1 MDRFE
6 RAVAVVGVGCRLPG
20 GITDLDGLWS
30 VLRDGRD
37 MVGEMPAD
45 RLPRQRMVDPEA
57 VRPGRSYTAAGGFL
71 EDVASF
77 DAAYFGMSP
86 AEARHIDPQQ
96 RLLLEMAAEALDDAA
111 LPAGALAGSDTCVY
125 VGVSD
130 PGYGVTLSMMQD
142 HTSPHTMPGATLS
155 LTANRLSYAFD
166 LRGPSM
172 AVDTACSSAL
182 VALDRACRTLRE
194 GTGRIA
200 LAGGVN
206 VLSTP
211 YPFAGFSYAGMLS
224 RRGRCAAFSAEADG
238 FVRAEGGAVLVLKR
252 LTDALADGD
261 RVHAVLAAT
270 GNNTDGRSTGLIVPS
285 AETQEALLHTVY
297 REAGID
303 PDDLVYV
310 EAHGTGT
317 QVGDPAEAEA
327 IGRALGRRRSGGPLP
342 IGSVKSNL
350 GHLEPASGMAGLLK
364 AILVLRHATVPAS
377 LHARPLNPAIDFEGL
392 GLAPA
397 VEPVPLTV
405 GPRAAVGVSAFG
417 FGGANAHVVVLPPPT
432 GREPEPAPEPEP
444 GPLPLVV
451 SARSP
456 KALKEMAARMAGRLR
471 DTAPGEFYD
480 LAHTSTVRRT
490 AHPHR
495 AAVLAADPQE
505 AARQLELLAAAEPA
519 RGALVRTSERGGTAF
534 VYSGNASQWPGMG
547 ADLLKSS
554 PVFRAAVEEADAA
567 LAPHLGWS
575 VAKELAHPRPPSWQR
590 TEIAQPALF
599 AVQTGLT
606 ALLASYGV
614 RPCAVAGHSVGEV
627 AAAHAAGVLTLEQAA
642 LVIAER
648 SRTQGAT
655 AGRGRMAAVGLP
667 EEQAREELRAHGDAL
682 ELAGVNSE
690 RDVTVA
696 GDADAL
702 AAWGADLTARGVFFR
717 ELALDYAFH
726 SRAMD
731 PIREP
736 LLNALDGL
744 SPAPARVPF
753 VSTVTGTPLEGPE
766 LDAEYWW
773 RNVREPVRFAE
784 AAALLAEEHAGVLV
798 EVGPHPVLRP
808 YLRRTGAGC
817 VPTLHREGD
826 GVRETAAAVAA
837 VLATDTGTD
846 WHHHFPRP
854 GRVVDL
860 PAYPWQH
867 ERYWHGAPQ
876 DLVVRAT
883 GDGTLDHPLAG
894 ERMPAPH
901 PVWHGTV
908 EPQLVPWLGDHR
920 IGEDVLMP
928 AAAYVEMALSAGR
941 RALDRPVEVRHLEIG
956 RPLSVPWP
964 DPTPLALQTAVTP
977 ENGAL
982 TVSVREEHHGEC
994 RPVVRAQ
1001 VRTLLGTAPA
1011 PLDLDAL
1018 RARCERRLDGPEF
1031 YARCHGIGLNCGPAF
1046 QLIDRV
1052 DAGEG
1057 EALVSYRLPHE
1068 AGAYTAHPVLL
1079 DAPLQATVALAGPD
1093 AESAAFLPTVFGSVR
1108 VWRTPSPTGVVH
1120 LRRRARSANEICWD
1134 ITYADPD
1141 GTVTAEIEGCRTR
1154 RGHLA
1159 EHTPL
1164 TVQRTVLRAAPHPGT
1179 PAAPSPLPAPTE
1191 VLRAV
1196 EDRVAAARA
1205 ALDDSAHDRFLAA
1218 AARAGAHCWAAA
1230 LHGLLADPAAPFTT
1244 ADLVAGGLQ
1253 PRHRRAARL
1262 LLPLLAEHGL
1272 VRQEGEGRR
1281 FTGTAIRPEE
1291 VLRALVEDHPAYG
1304 VETLVLNRH
1313 LRRLPDVLRGLVDAA
1328 GLLPSGDSVHEQLR
1342 ETGPAHRF
1350 AQRTV
1355 QALLG
1360 ELVAR
1365 WPADRPLRVL
1375 EVGAST
1381 TALTAAVLPVLPAE
1395 RTHYTCA
1402 APAQSALARA
1412 QHRFAAYE
1420 DLVEYRVLDT
1430 NLDPV
1435 DQGLPRGGFDLVL
1448 AGEALHGTADLAL
1461 TLRRL
1466 HSVLAPGG
1474 HLLAVEP
1481 HDVRLQALVSG
1492 TLDDFWERG
1501 DHALRPDCRVLP
1513 RDRWAPLLRRC
1524 GFSGVAQ
1531 TGPED
1536 RSVLL
1541 AAADHDGAA
1550 VGHDGTPVDHDG
1562 TRADQDG
1569 MAVGHDSTPVGHDG
1583 TAGAQPSRPL
1593 PGAAWLIAVEDDTE
1607 TATARELAA
1616 RLGRARVVTAPEE
1629 ASGWADL
1636 LAADDD
1642 ARETAPHPPSH
1653 TAAPAV
1659 GPAGRRDAA
1668 PAGTAGPRVVVLLAA
1683 PGPEPEEVVTR
1694 TTRRAG
1700 LLRALA
1706 AACDGLDGGGTALVR
1721 LVTRPT
1727 GLFPA
1732 PEESSHPV
1740 DAAIWAAGRSLANER
1755 PDLDLRR
1762 LSCHRT
1768 GSPGTDAARLAEEL
1782 LAPGGEERDA
1792 REDEVVLTA
1801 RGRFVP
1807 RQVEHPAEEPA
1818 AVPAPGTP
1826 FVLEARDPG
1835 LHRRLVWR
1843 ATEIPE
1849 PGPGEVA
1856 LEMRAVALN
1865 YRDPM
1870 RANGL
1875 LPPEAV
1881 EGSPVGRG
1889 LGTDGAGI
1897 VRAVGAGVTGLAP
1910 GDRVCGL
1917 VPAALASH
1925 ATSPA
1930 MAVMRIPDD
1939 MSFTEAATFPVA
1951 FLTIH
1956 ETLVNKARLAAGET
1970 VLVHGG
1976 AGAVGLAVL
1985 QCARRQGAR
1994 VLATAGSETK
2004 RDLLRTLGVEDVLD
2018 SRSLDFVPRVRELTG
2033 DRGVDVVVNS
2043 LSGEAIAQGLDL
2055 LAPNGRFVELGKRDI
2070 FLNTPLGLRP
2080 FDRSLTFIGFNLDA
2094 VIGAPA
2100 LASRLLA
2107 DFEAELRSGGY
2118 RPLPHTVHPAAR
2130 VDEAFHLLQHSRHT
2144 GKVVVSFDPL
2154 DEPVPVEPAPGAPR
2168 PDAEGTYLIT
2178 GGLSGLGAA
2187 TARRLAEGGARHL
2200 ALVSRRGSAA
2210 PEAPALLRDLA
2221 ERGVRATA
2229 YAADVTDEA
2238 ALRGV
2243 LDAVDATGHPLRGLV
2258 HAAMHLDDAVL
2269 ADLDDERFAAVLA
2282 PKALGAAL
2290 LDRLTAERAP
2300 DLDLFLG
2307 HSSVS
2312 AAIGNPGQSSYAA
2325 ANAYLEALAR
2335 ARRAAGRAGT
2345 ALAWGPIGG
2354 TGYVARSGMGTAMA
2368 ERGLELLTPEEVLAT
2383 ADRLL
2388 AEGVEV
2394 AGAGRY
2400 RWGAARHLLPA
2411 LATPRFGR
2419 LAPASSVTSPDARA
2433 ELLRTLKGLSADE
2446 AVEKIT
2452 DTLLGLLATVL
2463 QTDPADLD
2471 ARRNVTDYGLDSLLG
2486 MQFLVRA
2493 RDLFDIRLAPADL
2506 ATGRT
2511 LGHMARLIHQRLEP
2525 RQ

>member
-1 MDRFE
+1 MRQGE

-20 GITDLDGLWS
+20 GVTDLDGLWS
-30 VLRDGRD
+30 VLREGRD
-37 MVGEMPAD
+37 VVGEMPAD
-45 RLPRQRMVDPEA
+45 RLPRERVVDPET

-71 EDVASF
+71 DDVASF

-86 AEARHIDPQQ
+86 AEARHVDPQQ

-111 LPAGALAGSDTCVY
+111 VPAGSLAGSDTCVY

-155 LTANRLSYAFD
+155 ITANRLSYAFD

-182 VALDRACRTLRE
+182 VALDRACRTLHE
-194 GTGRIA
+194 GTSRVA

-252 LTDALADGD
+252 LADAVADGD

-270 GNNTDGRSTGLIVPS
+270 GNNTDGRSTGMIVPS
-285 AETQEALLHTVY
+285 AETQEALLHAVY
-297 REAGID
+297 AEAGID
-303 PDDLVYV
+303 PDDVVYV

-327 IGRALGRRRSGGPLP
+327 IGRALGRRRRGGPLP
-342 IGSVKSNL
+342 IGSVKTNL
-350 GHLEPASGMAGLLK
+350 GHLEPASGMPALLK
-364 AILVLRHATVPAS
+364 AILVLRHGLVPAS
-377 LHARPLNPAIDFEGL
+377 LHALPLNPAIDFDGL

-397 VEPVPLTV
+397 VESVPLTL
-405 GPRAAVGVSAFG
+405 GKRAAVGVSSFG
-417 FGGANAHVVVLPPPT
+417 FGGANAHAVVTLPPAVVTSPPAVVT
-432 GREPEPAPEPEP
+432 PPPAAGKPEPGREPAPK
-444 GPLPLVV
+444 PLPVVV

-456 KALKEMAARMAGRLR
+456 KALKQLSTRMAERLR
-471 DTAPGEFYD
+471 ATTPEEFYD
-480 LAHTSTVRRT
+480 VAHTGTVRRT

-495 AAVLAADPQE
+495 AAVLAADPAD
-505 AARQLELLAAAEPA
+505 AARQLELLTAGGPA
-519 RGALVRTSERGGTAF
+519 RGAVVRTAERGGTAF
-534 VYSGNASQWPGMG
+534 VYAGNASQWPGMG
-547 ADLLKSS
+547 ADLLKHA
-554 PVFRAAVEEADAA
+554 PAFRAAVEEADAA

-575 VAKELAHPRPPSWQR
+575 VAKELAHPRPPAWQR

-599 AVQTGLT
+599 AVQVGLT
-606 ALLASYGV
+606 ALLASHGV
-614 RPCAVAGHSVGEV
+614 RPRAVAGHSVGEV
-627 AAAHAAGVLTLEQAA
+627 AAAHAAGILSLDQAA

-655 AGRGRMAAVGLP
+655 AGRGRMAAVGLS
-667 EEQAREELRAHGDAL
+667 EDQAREELQRYASTLETSGPLETSAAL
-682 ELAGVNSE
+682 EIAGVNSE

-702 AAWGADLTARGVFFR
+702 AAWGAELTARGVFFR

-736 LLNALDGL
+736 LLTALDGL
-744 SPAPARVPF
+744 APGRARIPF
-753 VSTVTGTPLEGPE
+753 VSTVTGTPLDGPE
-766 LDAEYWW
+766 LDAGYWW

-784 AAALLAEEHAGVLV
+784 AAGALAAGHAGVLV

-808 YLRRTGAGC
+808 YLRRTGAAC
-817 VPTLHREGD
+817 VATLHRDGD
-826 GVRETAAAVAA
+826 GVRESAAAVAA

-846 WHHHFPRP
+846 WRHHFPRP

-860 PAYPWQH
+860 PAYAWQH
-867 ERYWHGAPQ
+867 ERYWHGSPH

-883 GDGTLDHPLAG
+883 GSGALDHPLVG

-920 IGEDVLMP
+920 IGDDVLMP

-964 DPTPLALQTAVTP
+964 DPTPVALQTAVTP
-977 ENGAL
+977 DDGAL
-982 TVSVREEHHGEC
+982 TVSVREEHGGEC

-1011 PLDLDAL
+1011 PLDVAAL
-1018 RARCERRLDGPEF
+1018 RARCQQPYDGPEF
-1031 YARCHGIGLNCGPAF
+1031 YAKCHAIGLNCGPAF

-1052 DAGEG
+1052 DAGDG
-1057 EALVSYRLPHE
+1057 EALVSYRLPHT
-1068 AGAYTAHPVLL
+1068 ADAYTAHPVLL
-1079 DAPLQATVALAGPD
+1079 DAPLQATVALAGPE
-1093 AESAAFLPTVFGSVR
+1093 AENAAFLPTVFGSVR

-1120 LRRRARSANEICWD
+1120 LRRRGRSVNEICWD
-1134 ITYADPD
+1134 ITYADAD
-1141 GTVTAEIEGCRTR
+1141 GTVTVEIDGCRTR

-1164 TVQRTVLRAAPHPGT
+1164 TVQRTVLRAAPHRGT
-1179 PAAPSPLPAPTE
+1179 PAAPSPLPAPDK

-1196 EDRVAAARA
+1196 APRLAAARA
-1205 ALDDSAHDRFLAA
+1205 ALDDTGHDRFLAA
-1218 AARAGAHCWAAA
+1218 VTRAGAHCWAEA
-1230 LHGLLADPAAPFTT
+1230 LRGLLADPTVPFST
-1244 ADLVAGGLQ
+1244 ADLVAGGMQ
-1253 PRHRRAARL
+1253 PRHRRPARL
-1262 LLPLLAEHGL
+1262 LLPLLAEQGL
-1272 VRQEGEGRR
+1272 VQPAGEGWRL
-1281 FTGTAIRPEE
+1281 TGAELRPQAL
-1291 VLRALVEDHPAYG
+1291 LRELVEDHPAYG
-1304 VETLVLNRH
+1304 AETLLLNRQ
-1313 LRRLPDVLRGLVDAA
+1313 LCRLPDVVRGRVDA
-1328 GLLPSGDSVHEQLR
+1328 GELLPPGDSAYEQLH

-1350 AQRTV
+1350 AHRAV

-1381 TALTAAVLPVLPAE
+1381 TALTAAVLPLLPAD

-1402 APAQSALARA
+1402 APDRSALPRA
-1412 QHRFAAYE
+1412 EHRFAAH
-1420 DLVEYRVLDT
+1420 DFVEYRTLDPNT
-1430 NLDPV
+1430 DPV
-1435 DQGLPRGGFDLVL
+1435 DQGLPRAGFDLVL
-1448 AGEALHGTADLAL
+1448 AGDALHATADLSAA
-1461 TLRRL
+1461 LRRVRG
-1466 HSVLAPGG
+1466 VLAPGG

-1481 HDVRLQALVSG
+1481 HDARLQALLYG
-1492 TLDDFWERG
+1492 ALNDFWERG
-1501 DHALRPDCRVLP
+1501 DHALRPVCRVLP
-1513 RDRWAPLLRRC
+1513 RDQWAPLLREC
-1524 GFSGVAQ
+1524 GFPIVAQ
-1531 TGPED
+1531 TGPQD

-1541 AAADHDGAA
+1541 AATHHDAPA
-1550 VGHDGTPVDHDG
+1550 EPEALLPAPGTSWV
-1562 TRADQDG
+1562 
-1569 MAVGHDSTPVGHDG
+1569 
-1583 TAGAQPSRPL
+1583 
-1593 PGAAWLIAVEDDTE
+1593 IAVENATE
-1607 TATARELAA
+1607 TTTAQALATH
-1616 RLGRARVVTAPEE
+1616 LGHATVVPAPES
-1629 ASGWADL
+1629 AAGWRGVL
-1636 LAADDD
+1636 
-1642 ARETAPHPPSH
+1642 
-1653 TAAPAV
+1653 
-1659 GPAGRRDAA
+1659 
-1668 PAGTAGPRVVVLLAA
+1668 TAGPGARVRNGGRSGTHTSEAPPAGSVPRVVLLLAE
-1683 PGPEPEEVVTR
+1683 PGPDEGVDEGAGSGEAVVVR
-1694 TTRRAG
+1694 TARRAA
-1700 LLRALA
+1700 LLRGLA
-1706 AACDGLDGGGTALVR
+1706 AALDGLDGGGPQIW

-1732 PEESSHPV
+1732 PEEPSHPV
-1740 DAAIWAAGRSLANER
+1740 DAAVWAACRTLANER
-1755 PDLDLRR
+1755 PDLTLRR

-1768 GSPGTDAARLAEEL
+1768 GDPDTDAGRLAGEL
-1782 LAPGGEERDA
+1782 LAPGDDA
-1792 REDEVVLTA
+1792 SVREDEVVLTA

-1807 RQVEHPAEEPA
+1807 RQVQHPADEPP

-1826 FVLEARDPG
+1826 FLLEARDPG

-1843 ATEIPE
+1843 ETRRPV

-1881 EGSPVGRG
+1881 ENSPLGRG

-1897 VRAVGAGVTGLAP
+1897 VAAVGDGVTELRV
-1910 GDRVCGL
+1910 GDRVCGI

-1925 ATSPA
+1925 ATTPA
-1930 MAVMRIPDD
+1930 VALVRIPDG
-1939 MSFTEAATFPVA
+1939 MGFTEAATFPVA
-1951 FLTIH
+1951 FLTVH
-1956 ETLVNKARLAAGET
+1956 ETLVNQARLAPGET

-1994 VLATAGSETK
+1994 VLATAGTETK
-2004 RDLLRTLGVEDVLD
+2004 RDLLRTLGVAHVLD
-2018 SRSLDFVPRVRELTG
+2018 SRSLDFVPRVRELTDG
-2033 DRGVDVVVNS
+2033 RGVDVVVNS

-2055 LAPNGRFVELGKRDI
+2055 LRPTGRFIELGKRDI
-2070 FLNTPLGLRP
+2070 FLNNPITLRP
-2080 FDRSLTFIGFNLDA
+2080 FDRSLSFIGFNLDA
-2094 VIGAPA
+2094 VIDSPA
-2100 LASRLLA
+2100 LRTRLLA
-2107 DFEAELRSGGY
+2107 DFGREVRSRVY

-2154 DEPVPVEPAPGAPR
+2154 DEPVPVEPAPGTLR
-2168 PDAEGTYLIT
+2168 LDGEGTYLIT

-2187 TARRLAEGGARHL
+2187 TARRLADGGARHL
-2200 ALVSRRGSAA
+2200 ALLSRRGPDA
-2210 PEAPALLRDLA
+2210 PEAPALLRELA

-2238 ALRGV
+2238 ALRRV
-2243 LDAVDATGHPLRGLV
+2243 LDAVDATGHRLRGLV
-2258 HAAMHLDDAVL
+2258 HAAMHMDDAVL

-2282 PKALGAAL
+2282 PKAGGAAL
-2290 LDRLTAERAP
+2290 LDRLTVERAP
-2300 DLDLFLG
+2300 DLHLFLG

-2312 AAIGNPGQSSYAA
+2312 AAIGNPGQSAYAA

-2354 TGYVARSGMGTAMA
+2354 TGYVARTGMGAAMT
-2368 ERGLELLTPEEVLAT
+2368 ERGLELLTPAEVLST

-2388 AEGVEV
+2388 AAGTDV

-2411 LATPRFGR
+2411 LATPRFAH
-2419 LAPASSVTSPDARA
+2419 LAPSSSMTSPDARD
-2433 ELLRTLKGLSADE
+2433 ELLRTLRDLPPDE
-2446 AVEKIT
+2446 AVGEIT
-2452 DTLLGLLATVL
+2452 DTLTRILAGVL

-2471 ARRNVTDYGLDSLLG
+2471 PTRNVTDYGLDSLLG
-2486 MQFLVRA
+2486 MQFLVA
-2493 RDLFDIRLAPADL
+2493 TRDLFTIRLSPADL

-2511 LGHMARLIHQRLEP
+2511 LTHFATLIHQRLEP
-2525 RQ
+2525 R